1 MLGVWQDIRSILSHP
16 QKGVMK
22 LIIANVFVFLLLI
35 FVKLF
40 FILNKQTAWFDDLLT
55 WVTLSNQYKQVY
67 QHIWTL
73 FTYSFVHTEIFH
85 LLFNMVF
92 LFWFGNILTDFIG
105 EKKLVQWYL
114 LGGVAGGIA
123 YLLVSNSLSYFIM
136 KGPGLLNG
144 ASASIY
150 AIVVAAATI
159 RPNYRVSLLFFGSVA
174 IKYISLFYVFWS
186 IIETTGGNGG
196 GNIAHLGG
204 ALMGYLFGQNFKRNW
219 VIYEQEKPKVY
230 SYVGSLKK
238 EFAQRTETKMDDS
251 DVDEDEL
258 NEILDKISKS
268 GYESLSKFEKRRLFK
283 ASQKNN

>member
-1 MLGVWQDIRSILSHP
+1 MSAIWQDIKSIIRHP
-16 QKGVMK
+16 QKGMMK

-35 FVKLF
+35 LLKVF
-40 FILNKQTAWFDDLLT
+40 FILNKQTAWFDELLA
-55 WVTLSNQYKQVY
+55 WFTLSNQYKQVY
-67 QHIWTL
+67 SHIWTL
-73 FTYSFVHTEIFH
+73 LTYSFVHTEIFH

-92 LFWFGNILTDFIG
+92 LYWFGNILTDFIG
-105 EKKLVQWYL
+105 EKRLVQWYL
-114 LGGVAGGIA
+114 LGGIAGGIA
-123 YLLVSNSLSYFIM
+123 YLLISNSLSYFIM

-150 AIVVAAATI
+150 AIVVGAATI

-174 IKYISLFYVFWS
+174 IKYISLFYVIWS

-204 ALMGYLFGQNFKRNW
+204 ALMGYLFGLNFKRNW
-219 VIYEQEKPKVY
+219 VVHEKEKPKVY
-230 SYVGSLKK
+230 SFVGSLKN
-238 EFAQRTETKMDDS
+238 EFIQKQENDRDDEE
-251 DVDEDEL
+251 VEEDEL

>member
-1 MLGVWQDIRSILSHP
+1 MSAIWQDIKSIIRHP
-16 QKGVMK
+16 QKGMMK

-35 FVKLF
+35 LLKVF
-40 FILNKQTAWFDDLLT
+40 FILNKQTAWFDELLA
-55 WVTLSNQYKQVY
+55 WFTLSNQYKQVY
-67 QHIWTL
+67 SHIWTL
-73 FTYSFVHTEIFH
+73 LTYSFVHTEIFH

-92 LFWFGNILTDFIG
+92 LYWFGNILTDFIG
-105 EKKLVQWYL
+105 EKRLVQWYL
-114 LGGVAGGIA
+114 LGGIAGGIA
-123 YLLVSNSLSYFIM
+123 YLLISNSLSYFIM

-174 IKYISLFYVFWS
+174 IKYISLFYVIWS

-204 ALMGYLFGQNFKRNW
+204 ALMGYLFGLNFKRNW
-219 VIYEQEKPKVY
+219 VVHEKEKPKVY
-230 SYVGSLKK
+230 SIVGSLKN
-238 EFAQRTETKMDDS
+238 EFIQKQENDRDDEE
-251 DVDEDEL
+251 VEEDEL